1 MATNSETLEITGHVI
16 DSMLFTRILDQVRE
30 ALADYVIEQ
39 FDVGRTPVD
48 PSYAR
53 LKIITE
59 DPERLEGLV
68 QSLMGLGMTRVD
80 TGEAR
85 LVPADMDGVLPD
97 GFYSSTNLETE
108 VRVDGRWLS
117 VEHPEMD
124 CAIVVRDG
132 RARTMPM
139 SDVVKGDL
147 VVVGS
152 LGIRVQPRD
161 RGRAGEVFEFMSS
174 QVSSEKPQGL
184 IVRRVAAAMQTTR
197 ARGEKI
203 LWVAGPAV
211 VHTGAGPAVVR
222 LIQAGYMD
230 VLFAGNALATHD
242 IEGALYGTSLGV
254 NLAEGIGVEHGHEHH
269 IRALNTIRRCGSI
282 SKAVEQGVLT
292 SGIMH
297 ACVVHGVD
305 YVLGGSVRDDGPLPD
320 TITDVID
327 AQRQMRSLLP
337 GVGCAIMVATML
349 HSIATGN
356 MLPAAVPLV
365 CVDINAATLTKL
377 ADRGSTQT
385 TGVVT
390 DVGLFLGALADELA
404 PVHAGRTG
412 D

>member
-184 IVRRVAAAMQTTR
+184 IVRRVAAAVQTTR